1 MSSASRKARATK
13 ATAKESAKA
22 RAKDESSSTKDGW
35 GAGTE
40 GEAPEWTKAVFL
52 ALALTSVLLL
62 TLRLYATSVVGFGDS
77 EALYASWALHPQP
90 AYLDHPG
97 LIGMIARA
105 IGEGAVPTA
114 LRVHAVTSIAAT
126 LVPWC
131 AFGTARALGLDRGR
145 SAIAGLVVAVIPE
158 TAVGLF
164 GLTPDLLL
172 APAWL
177 GTIALAAIGMRS
189 PPRENRSAA
198 AFIAAGLLAGI
209 ACSAKVSGLLLL
221 VALTATYAWV
231 ALSGVSSEGPSL
243 EESPS
248 PPLSLAQARS
258 AVRTIWPWAGV
269 AAGLVVL
276 VPIVLYET
284 KTGWPMVRHRF
295 VETQTGAGVALR
307 NVGALLGGQLVYLSP
322 IFALFAIL
330 TARDL
335 VRERSRDA
343 LSRLLFLAFAVPIVP
358 LIALCLWSP
367 VAEPH
372 WIAPALLVLPL
383 HAARRVGSGRI
394 ASRRGF
400 LAAASLAA
408 VLTLVA
414 HAWVLVPSSAR
425 LLPAS
430 ADPKLDIASELY
442 GWPNVLEAVK
452 EQMASAGTSF
462 DPEGREVVVVGPDWT
477 VCAQLHAGLP
487 GVRVGCATPVHD
499 DFDSWLPREEWRRA
513 EHVLFVTDNRFPGD
527 GAEQLPAHVRSGQGR
542 VRIMRGGKTARIFEL
557 FMYDRRAQGSL

>member
-1 MSSASRKARATK
+1 MSSASRKARAAK
-13 ATAKESAKA
+13 ATAEAHAKT
-22 RAKDESSSTKDGW
+22 ESSTSNGPD
-35 GAGTE
+35 GTE
-40 GEAPEWTKAVFL
+40 DDAPEWTKVVCL

-77 EALYASWALHPQP
+77 EALYASWAVHPQP

-97 LIGMIARA
+97 LIGVVARL

-114 LRVHAVTSIAAT
+114 TRAHAVTSIAAT

-131 AFGTARALGLDRGR
+131 VFGTARALGLDRGR
-145 SAIAGLVVAVIPE
+145 AAVAALVVAVIPE

-198 AFIAAGLLAGI
+198 AFLAAGLLAGI

-221 VALTATYAWV
+221 AALVATYV
-231 ALSGVSSEGPSL
+231 SIALARTSSEAPL
-243 EESPS
+243 LRARES
-248 PPLSLAQARS
+248 
-258 AVRTIWPWAGV
+258 VRTIWPWAGV

-284 KTGWPMVRHRF
+284 KMGWPMVRHRF

-343 LSRLLFLAFAVPIVP
+343 ASRLLFFAFAVPIVP
-358 LIALCLWSP
+358 LVALCLWSP

-408 VLTLVA
+408 VLTLIA

-462 DPEGREVVVVGPDWT
+462 DPEGREVVVVGPHWT

-542 VRIMRGGKTARIFEL
+542 VRIMRGGKSARVFEL
-557 FMYDRRAQGSL
+557 FLYDRRAQGSL